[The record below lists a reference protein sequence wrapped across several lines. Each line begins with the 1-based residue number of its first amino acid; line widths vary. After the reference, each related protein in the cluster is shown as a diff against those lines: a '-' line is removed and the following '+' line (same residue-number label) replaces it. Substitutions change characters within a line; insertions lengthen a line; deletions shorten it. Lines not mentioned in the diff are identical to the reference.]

1 MIMKVKKL
9 IEELS
14 KLDQEKNIWVL
25 YDSYYIFDPIPDDV
39 ADEEDVEQ
47 FKDDGVKL
55 GDYIISAG

>member
-1 MIMKVKKL
+1 MKVKEM

-25 YDSYYIFDPIPDDV
+25 YDYYNIFEPTPDDV

>member
-1 MIMKVKKL
+1 MKVKEM

-25 YDSYYIFDPIPDDV
+25 YDSYYIFEPTPDDV
-39 ADEEDVEQ
+39 ADEEDVKQ
-47 FKDDGVKL
+47 FKDEGVKL

>member
-9 IEELS
+9 IEELR

>member
-1 MIMKVKKL
+1 MKVKKL
-9 IEELS
+9 IEELR